1 MTGAQRTGRA
11 AGLFWVVPFAD
22 IHLHPFSLD
31 SLRPLTHERKEHNM
45 AMLII
50 TAMLIIVALLDEDL
64 NAATSAKSS
73 HGV

>member
-1 MTGAQRTGRA
+1 
-11 AGLFWVVPFAD
+11 
-22 IHLHPFSLD
+22 
-31 SLRPLTHERKEHNM
+31 M